1 MDEAH
6 QQPAAVISW
15 EAVVI
20 GVGIG
25 YLPGNAIPQKSLAKQ
40 VLADWSGVESQPTNA
55 MAAQLILQPF
65 LLKSTAARI
74 RLFGKTS
81 QPPPIGDKWQN
92 VYSNDLAPKNC
103 FWVIANTPYW
113 ITNLCAMLWHS
124 LSPSTR
130 WRTFRLYLPAE
141 KTVDTSQSHRCW
153 RAGPSLWV
161 RAELI
166 YQTPN
171 LLWPIISGI
180 AASVER
186 CRRSHLRRRRI
197 VDDNTV
203 CTRSHLHPDILY
215 KHSSSTSYRL
225 STGSTYCLIAANDTR
240 YPRFLICC
248 LDWIRVSQAAVHVE
262 DMEYI
267 KARNNYGGLVGWM
280 VGWLDTFYSP
290 ERPFVPI
297 IQK

>member
-124 LSPSTR
+124 LSLSIHPVTDVQAVFTCGIDCWYFTESPLLTRRPIAVSTCRANISNTKSLVAYNKWNRSLCRTMPPQPPSS
-130 WRTFRLYLPAE
+130 P
-141 KTVDTSQSHRCW
+141 
-153 RAGPSLWV
+153 P
-161 RAELI
+161 
-166 YQTPN
+166 
-171 LLWPIISGI
+171 
-180 AASVER
+180 
-186 CRRSHLRRRRI
+186 
-197 VDDNTV
+197 
-203 CTRSHLHPDILY
+203 
-215 KHSSSTSYRL
+215 HS
-225 STGSTYCLIAANDTR
+225 
-240 YPRFLICC
+240 
-248 LDWIRVSQAAVHVE
+248 W
-262 DMEYI
+262 
-267 KARNNYGGLVGWM
+267 W
-280 VGWLDTFYSP
+280 
-290 ERPFVPI
+290 
-297 IQK
+297 